1 MKKESKLGIG
11 IALGCGIGAGIG
23 AAIGVATD
31 NLALWTGVGI
41 AIGAGVGSSLMKK
54 ESKKDNEDPSNKSS

>member
-11 IALGCGIGAGIG
+11 IAIGCGIG

-31 NLALWTGVGI
+31 NLALWIGVGI

-54 ESKKDNEDPSNKSS
+54 ESKRDNEDPSNKRS

>member
-11 IALGCGIGAGIG
+11 IALGCGIG